1 MGGVSMIGG
10 AGWKNKVGG
19 GDKNLG
25 VVEPEVVHTV
35 GL

>member
-1 MGGVSMIGG
+1 MIGG
-10 AGWKNKVGG
+10 AGWKNEVG

-25 VVEPEVVHTV
+25 VVEEPEVVHTV